1 MRKTKLLLLLTL
13 LLAACRVTSLSS
25 AAEVTPASPTMT
37 LEFEKGADGIG
48 KDGEI
53 IAARIEGQAEFRDGK
68 FGKAFVSGPGAG
80 YLHFPTKGNLSP
92 QAGTVEMWVMPIDWS
107 GDEKSFHTFFRA
119 AGEGEIHL
127 YKYFNAYGLLLLT
140 NDGQPGS
147 VNRLVLKNVDSWKPG
162 EWHHIAATW
171 SSARQELYIDGERVA
186 SVEPLLPKSFGEEF
200 LIGDHFFN
208 PAIERKSQTL
218 IDRARVYDRVLSPEV
233 IAAHFAGDYAKTT
246 ALNEKSAALDY
257 SVDRAAKKLTVNL
270 MLLGADVDTQ
280 QTLVDFS
287 LVQGER
293 VAAKQTDRRF
303 VGTQAAAD
311 FSTDIPAGEY
321 SLRAALRD
329 AKGQSIG
336 TVQRVLTIPSMQW
349 MNNTIGQEK
358 KVLPPW
364 TPLQVKKDSK
374 GFSVLC
380 WGREYRFGDGI
391 LPLQITAQGEPLL
404 QSPATLGVLA
414 GGKNL
419 TWTKASAQVQN
430 ASDYEVNI
438 TGNAEAVTPQGRV
451 IAQTTIHIEYDGLMW
466 LSLKLQTPPNFQPE
480 AITLDVSMRGQN
492 AIYRHNWSGEGKTKY
507 LSGAL
512 PVGTG
517 VLQQNV
523 FQTLSWLGDN
533 ERGLF
538 WFCETAQQWP
548 NWKSE
553 NAFQIMRENNVVT
566 TRFELLRGQTLPTDW
581 NFEFG
586 LQATPVKPL
595 PKDRRKW
602 RLSSAPKP
610 TAVVPWPSDQPDST
624 RHFGYPEAT
633 DSAAYQKMLDENH
646 AKGQAVIPYLL
657 LNGISST
664 APEWK
669 WFGNDWDMK
678 SEEAGGG
685 GTRVHHMAP
694 TVKSWQDFVIWKTK
708 QFSDRF
714 NFDGAYHDL
723 TYAYGW
729 AAPNVN
735 TGWKDGEEWRK
746 TYPIRAY
753 RELYRRNYSI
763 FKNKKPNS
771 FLWGHNSP
779 VMMIPVLA
787 YEDAYLTGETL
798 LGPLKGKDSYMDV
811 MSMDQWRVE
820 LTGRQWGV
828 MPFLLPEFDAEHY
841 NQVQPSRGLAALVLL
856 HDSAVW
862 PIWSNSGAWVPMFN
876 ALDAF
881 GYEDSEF
888 IPYWAST
895 PPATTDMKDVY
906 ISVYKRSDGRALA
919 IIGNTSKEARTGTVT
934 LNAKAIGLPTAGVLS
949 WPDRKPLA
957 QNGDKIEVSVPGLD
971 YQMVLI
977 GKAP

>member
-1 MRKTKLLLLLTL
+1 MRKTNLWLVLIL
-13 LLAACRVTSLSS
+13 LLAGGRMTPPSG
-25 AAEVTPASPTMT
+25 AAEVAPAPPALT
-37 LEFEKGADGIG
+37 LEFEDGADGVG
-48 KDGEI
+48 KDGKVVT
-53 IAARIEGQAEFRDGK
+53 ARVEGEAKFRDGK

-80 YLHFPTKGNLSP
+80 YLHFPTEGMLSP
-92 QAGTVEMWVMPIDWS
+92 QAGTVEMWVMPIDWN
-107 GDEKSFHTFFRA
+107 GDEKSFHSFFRVT
-119 AGEGEIHL
+119 GEGEIHL
-127 YKYFNAYGLLLLT
+127 YKYFTAIGLQLLT
-140 NDGQPGS
+140 NDGQPDS
-147 VNRLVLKNVDSWKPG
+147 VNRMALKNVDLWKPG
-162 EWHHIAATW
+162 EWHHIATTW
-171 SSARQELYIDGERVA
+171 SSARQELYIDGARVA
-186 SVEPLLPKSFGEEF
+186 SVEPLLPQSFGAEF

-208 PAIERKSQTL
+208 PAIERKSQSL
-218 IDRARVYDRVLSPEV
+218 IDNVRVYDRVLSPEV
-233 IAAHFAGDYAKTT
+233 IAAHFGGDYEKTT
-246 ALNEKSAALDY
+246 ALSDKSAALDY
-257 SVDRAAKKLTVNL
+257 SVDHAAKKLTTSL
-270 MLLGADVDTQ
+270 TLLGADVDTQ
-280 QTLVDFS
+280 KTLVDFS

-303 VGTQAAAD
+303 VGTQVSAD
-311 FSTDIPAGEY
+311 FPTDIPAGKY

-329 AKGQSIG
+329 PNGKSLGV
-336 TVQRVLTIPSMQW
+336 VQRDLKIPSLEW
-349 MNNTIGQEK
+349 VDNSIGQEK

-364 TPLQVKKDSK
+364 TPLQVKKDAK

-391 LPLQITAQGEPLL
+391 LPLQISAQGEPLL
-404 QSPATLGVLA
+404 QGPAMLGVLA

-419 TWTKASAQVQN
+419 TWTKASAHVQN
-430 ASDYEVNI
+430 ASDYDVNI
-438 TGNAEAVTPQGRV
+438 TGSAEAATPQGRV
-451 IAQTTIHIEYDGLMW
+451 LAQSTIHIEYDGLMW
-466 LSLKLQTPPNFQPE
+466 LSLKLQTPPNFTPE
-480 AITLDVSMRGQN
+480 AVTLDIPMRAQN
-492 AIYRHNWSGEGKTKY
+492 AIYRHNWSGGGNAKSF
-507 LSGAL
+507 SGAL
-512 PVGTG
+512 PAGAG
-517 VLQQNV
+517 VIQKNI
-523 FQTLSWLGDN
+523 FQPLSWLGDN

-548 NWKSE
+548 NYKNE
-553 NAFQIMRENNVVT
+553 NAFQLRRENNAVT
-566 TRFELLRGQTLPTDW
+566 TRLELLRGQALPANW

-610 TAVVPWPSDQPDST
+610 TAVMPWPSDKPDST

-633 DSAAYQKMLDENH
+633 NPAAYQKMLDDNH
-646 AKGQAVIPYLL
+646 AKGQAVLPYLL

-669 WFGNDWDMK
+669 WFGKDWDMK
-678 SEEAGGG
+678 SDEAGGN

-694 TVKSWQDFVIWKTK
+694 TVKSWQDFVIWKTQ

-714 NFDGAYHDL
+714 DFDGVYHDL

-735 TGWKDGEEWRK
+735 TGWRDGKEWQK

-753 RELYRRNYSI
+753 RELYRRNYAI
-763 FKNKKPNS
+763 FKGKKPNS
-771 FLWGHNSP
+771 FLWAHNSP
-779 VMMIPVLA
+779 IMLIPVLA

-798 LGPLKGKDSYMDV
+798 LTPLKGKDSYMDV
-811 MSMDQWRVE
+811 MSLDQWRVE
-820 LTGRQWGV
+820 LTGKQWGV

-841 NQVQPSRGLAALVLL
+841 MQVQPTRGLAALVLL

-862 PIWSNSGAWVPMFN
+862 PIFSNSGVWVPMYN

-906 ISVYKRSDGRALA
+906 ISVYKSSDGRALA
-919 IIGNTSKEARTGTVT
+919 IIGNTSKEARSGTVT
-934 LNAKAIGLPTAGVLS
+934 LNANAIGLPTAGVLS
-949 WPDRKPLA
+949 WPDKKPLA
-957 QNGDKIEVSVPGLD
+957 QDGDKIEISVPGLD